1 MTYRIE
7 IAKPAAKFIR
17 SLPAPDKERML
28 RAIHKLP
35 EEGDIKQMKGAKVH
49 RTGRAVPQGAL
60 PRAKM
65 GSSGRYARRDSG
77 HYGANAVQPAFGGSP
92 PDCRIELFESLPA
105 QSKSRSSPLGMTCF
119 LVRQKGLE
127 PPTLGTGIRCSIH

>member
-28 RAIHKLP
+28 RVIHKLP
-35 EEGDIKQMKGAKVH
+35 EEGDIKQMKGAKIH
-49 RTGRAVPQGAL
+49 RSIRAVPQGAL

-65 GSSGRYARRDSG
+65 RSSGRYARRDSG
-77 HYGANAVQPAFGGSP
+77 H
-92 PDCRIELFESLPA
+92 
-105 QSKSRSSPLGMTCF
+105 
-119 LVRQKGLE
+119 
-127 PPTLGTGIRCSIH
+127 

>member
-49 RTGRAVPQGAL
+49 RSIRAVPQGAIQ
-60 PRAKM
+60 
-65 GSSGRYARRDSG
+65 SSKNSYSG
-77 HYGANAVQPAFGGSP
+77 V
-92 PDCRIELFESLPA
+92 
-105 QSKSRSSPLGMTCF
+105 
-119 LVRQKGLE
+119 
-127 PPTLGTGIRCSIH
+127 

>member
-49 RTGRAVPQGAL
+49 RTGRAVPQGASISSTSL
-60 PRAKM
+60 M
-65 GSSGRYARRDSG
+65 GC
-77 HYGANAVQPAFGGSP
+77 V
-92 PDCRIELFESLPA
+92 
-105 QSKSRSSPLGMTCF
+105 
-119 LVRQKGLE
+119 
-127 PPTLGTGIRCSIH
+127 

>member
-28 RAIHKLP
+28 RVIHKLP
-35 EEGDIKQMKGAKVH
+35 EEGDIKQMKGAKIH
-49 RTGRAVPQGAL
+49 RSIRAVPQGAL

-65 GSSGRYARRDSG
+65 RSSGRYARRDS
-77 HYGANAVQPAFGGSP
+77 NPQPSEPESDALS
-92 PDCRIELFESLPA
+92 IE
-105 QSKSRSSPLGMTCF
+105 PLAHT
-119 LVRQKGLE
+119 
-127 PPTLGTGIRCSIH
+127 P

>member
-35 EEGDIKQMKGAKVH
+35 EEGDIKQMKGAKIH
-49 RTGRAVPQGAL
+49 RSIRAVPQGGF
-60 PRAKM
+60 PFI
-65 GSSGRYARRDSG
+65 
-77 HYGANAVQPAFGGSP
+77 HIPN
-92 PDCRIELFESLPA
+92 
-105 QSKSRSSPLGMTCF
+105 GMR
-119 LVRQKGLE
+119 LKGKGLSHG
-127 PPTLGTGIRCSIH
+127 LK